1 MNVLATPHLVKFYFV
16 SFQTFLG
23 TATKTKL
30 HSFST
35 ETTTTLRK
43 VWFPYFCLVTYFFEN
58 ELVYGSYSLVLLGC
72 PLDK

>member
-23 TATKTKL
+23 TATKAKL

-43 VWFPYFCLVTYFFEN
+43 VWFLISVW
-58 ELVYGSYSLVLLGC
+58 LRISLKMSWFMDLILLC
-72 PLDK
+72 FWVIL